1 MIVVVEVASGAGT
14 RACKEYDAPT
24 LTAAVEAAKR
34 ELRAYPTLRVT
45 NVWIKRDPTPEPE
58 LEEEW

>member
-1 MIVVVEVASGAGT
+1 MIIVVEVASGAGT

-34 ELRAYPTLRVT
+34 ELRTYPSLRVT
-45 NVWIKRDPTPEPE
+45 DVWIKDDRTPQPEPE
-58 LEEEW
+58 EEW